1 MAERV
6 LAAAA
11 HGAVE
16 SSRFERLA
24 RVYAVAASVMAA
36 VGVAGAMWAR
46 PAARAVVPA
55 RAPSVHDLEEA
66 RLTHAGRVSVTRLT
80 VDGEVTPMVRTLT
93 IVTLLALVAGLSVG
107 FFVAEVSATARPVA
121 TTTPVDPVVEQR
133 VLDYVR
139 FYDLAPAQADEVR
152 AALKEYDQG
161 LLNLLNR
168 LRVQH
173 RDDFKALSDRADAR
187 IRGVLPPPRDR

>member
-1 MAERV
+1 
-6 LAAAA
+6 
-11 HGAVE
+11 
-16 SSRFERLA
+16 
-24 RVYAVAASVMAA
+24 
-36 VGVAGAMWAR
+36 
-46 PAARAVVPA
+46 
-55 RAPSVHDLEEA
+55 
-66 RLTHAGRVSVTRLT
+66 
-80 VDGEVTPMVRTLT
+80 MVRTLT

-121 TTTPVDPVVEQR
+121 TTAPVDPVVEQR

-173 RDDFKALSDRADAR
+173 REDFKALSDRADAR
-187 IRGVLPPPRDR
+187 IRGVLPPAQDR